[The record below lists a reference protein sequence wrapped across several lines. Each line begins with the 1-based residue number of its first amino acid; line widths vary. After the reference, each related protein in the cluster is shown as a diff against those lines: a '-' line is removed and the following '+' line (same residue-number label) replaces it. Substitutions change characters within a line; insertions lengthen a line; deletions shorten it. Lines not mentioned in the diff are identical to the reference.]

1 MAAKDST
8 GAHVGEHSVGD
19 VLDLLMFSG
28 GRFRH
33 VTVVVAA
40 AAANAK

>member
-1 MAAKDST
+1 M
-8 GAHVGEHSVGD
+8 VGEHSVGD
-19 VLDLLMFSG
+19 VLDLLLFTG

-40 AAANAK
+40 APPNAK